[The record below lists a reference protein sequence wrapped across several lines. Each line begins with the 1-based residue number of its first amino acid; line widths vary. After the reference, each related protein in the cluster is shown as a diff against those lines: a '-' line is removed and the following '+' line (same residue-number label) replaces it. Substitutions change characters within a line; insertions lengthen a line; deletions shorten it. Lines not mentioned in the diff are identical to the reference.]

1 MGPAVQPSV
10 LPSGSSGKLEPERRR
25 TVGGE
30 TGRAIV
36 IGGTW
41 ILVIKNAWATDR
53 QQKICERWRQDAP
66 AEVSVASDTP
76 EAVSLTDGDERL
88 RRQRRS
94 RRLSSCAAPAPRR
107 RGSRRASPAPSPALR
122 EERGHRQRQVCLSGK
137 RLAPAAATA
146 SGPLSALRRT
156 AARGEST
163 QCPTKKRSAER
174 SASKAAGITSGT
186 FSSLGRPPSFVGAV
200 LVPVATFSGFVV
212 LTSASLVATKTE

>member
-1 MGPAVQPSV
+1 MKNKHLKIYCSFTYSESGGRDAAGWAHLGPNGRPKMGPAVQPSV

-30 TGRAIV
+30 TGRAIA

-41 ILVIKNAWATDR
+41 GILVIKNAWATDR

-107 RGSRRASPAPSPALR
+107 RRSRRASPAPSPALR

-146 SGPLSALRRT
+146 SGPLSALRRA
-156 AARGEST
+156 AARG
-163 QCPTKKRSAER
+163 
-174 SASKAAGITSGT
+174 
-186 FSSLGRPPSFVGAV
+186 
-200 LVPVATFSGFVV
+200 
-212 LTSASLVATKTE
+212 

>member
-1 MGPAVQPSV
+1 MKNKHLKIYCSFTYSESGGRDAAGWAHLGPNGRPKMGPAVQPSV

-30 TGRAIV
+30 TGRAIA

-41 ILVIKNAWATDR
+41 GILVIKNAWATDR

-107 RGSRRASPAPSPALR
+107 RRSRRASLRRRAQLSGTSGGTARGRCAVFVVLVDRRRRALFVVLDL
-122 EERGHRQRQVCLSGK
+122 GLVLFVALDRQRQD
-137 RLAPAAATA
+137 
-146 SGPLSALRRT
+146 
-156 AARGEST
+156 
-163 QCPTKKRSAER
+163 
-174 SASKAAGITSGT
+174 AG
-186 FSSLGRPPSFVGAV
+186 
-200 LVPVATFSGFVV
+200 
-212 LTSASLVATKTE
+212 

>member
-1 MGPAVQPSV
+1 MKQIKFDTVPTRFDTEDRSSAGNWKNMKNNRLESGGRDAAGWAHLGPNGRPKMGPAVQPSV

-30 TGRAIV
+30 TGRAIA

-41 ILVIKNAWATDR
+41 GILVIKNAWATDR

-66 AEVSVASDTP
+66 AEVSVASDAP

-107 RGSRRASPAPSPALR
+107 RRSRRASLRRRAQLSGTSGGTARGRCAVFVVLDRRRRALFFVVLDL
-122 EERGHRQRQVCLSGK
+122 GLVLFVALDRQRQD
-137 RLAPAAATA
+137 
-146 SGPLSALRRT
+146 
-156 AARGEST
+156 
-163 QCPTKKRSAER
+163 
-174 SASKAAGITSGT
+174 AG
-186 FSSLGRPPSFVGAV
+186 
-200 LVPVATFSGFVV
+200 
-212 LTSASLVATKTE
+212 

>member
-1 MGPAVQPSV
+1 MKNNHLESGGRDAAGWAHLGPNGGPKMGPAVQPSV

-30 TGRAIV
+30 TGRAIA

-41 ILVIKNAWATDR
+41 GILVIKNAWATDR
-53 QQKICERWRQDAP
+53 QQKVCERWRQDAP

-107 RGSRRASPAPSPALR
+107 RRSRRASPAPSPALR

-137 RLAPAAATA
+137 RQAPAAATA
-146 SGPLSALRRT
+146 SGPLSALRRA
-156 AARGEST
+156 AARG
-163 QCPTKKRSAER
+163 
-174 SASKAAGITSGT
+174 
-186 FSSLGRPPSFVGAV
+186 
-200 LVPVATFSGFVV
+200 
-212 LTSASLVATKTE
+212 